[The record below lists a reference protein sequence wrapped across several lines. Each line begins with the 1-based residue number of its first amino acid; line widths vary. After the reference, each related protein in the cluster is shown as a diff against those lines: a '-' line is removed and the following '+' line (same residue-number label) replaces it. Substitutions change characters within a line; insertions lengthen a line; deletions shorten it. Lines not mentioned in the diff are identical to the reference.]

1 MHSVK
6 STVIMDRWSK
16 SGRRENNLMVH
27 MIPEAYRKSIT
38 LPIQTDV
45 YYFEAQTGT
54 VCTWKGIV
62 ARRLL
67 EGYTRE
73 NFGSGSGYGS
83 IKKRTKWK
91 QEKQIRINRLSDVVI
106 YNGLFEVSCRIFFPH
121 ICHHPNIF
129 NSVTY
134 SSIVQS
140 RRSSEEWRKH
150 VTSPTT
156 RSRRRGRSVNIRD
169 FRHDSRVT
177 WYICSRK

>member
-1 MHSVK
+1 MK

-73 NFGSGSGYGS
+73 NIGSGSGYRS

-106 YNGLFEVSCRIFFPH
+106 YNGLFEVSCRIFFP
-121 ICHHPNIF
+121 IF
-129 NSVTY
+129 V
-134 SSIVQS
+134 IIPIFLIWLLI
-140 RRSSEEWRKH
+140 RRSCKAVAHPKNDENMWRH
-150 VTSPTT
+150 L
-156 RSRRRGRSVNIRD
+156 
-169 FRHDSRVT
+169 RHGVVVEAGL
-177 WYICSRK
+177 